1 MALAHNREGLLAH
14 PVLYLDSCWHTEAS
28 QATKHLGYQPE
39 SERENWGEGGGDYAK
54 GRSPLPCS
62 LSAPAPQ
69 QAAGKLP

>member
-39 SERENWGEGGGDYAK
+39 PEWENRGKGEGDC
-54 GRSPLPCS
+54 PE
-62 LSAPAPQ
+62 APFP
-69 QAAGKLP
+69 GV